1 MSENEVSLQQ
11 KVVITR
17 NGALFYLD
25 LERAAK
31 VEALL
36 LSPSKPDYVE
46 IDGTLIQAREITMVA
61 PTAKVEEMNRRKKGD
76 WQCERGH
83 WHTRDETV
91 CKQGWGTGG
100 VSKERPKDPELTP
113 LQKARGE
120 LVKSLMDDDGKSLA
134 EAIKIARIQYPT
146 PKEEAK
152 TA

>member
-1 MSENEVSLQQ
+1 MKENEVSVQQ

-36 LSPSKPDYVE
+36 LSPNKPDYVE
-46 IDGTLIQAREITMVA
+46 IDDTLIQVREITMVA

-83 WHTRDETV
+83 WHSRDETV
-91 CKQGWGTGG
+91 CKQGWGEVKPTT
-100 VSKERPKDPELTP
+100 ERPKDKELTP

-120 LVKSLMDDDGKSLA
+120 LVKQLMDEDGKSLA
-134 EAIKIARIQYPT
+134 EAIKLARIQYPT
-146 PKEEAK
+146 PSS
-152 TA
+152 